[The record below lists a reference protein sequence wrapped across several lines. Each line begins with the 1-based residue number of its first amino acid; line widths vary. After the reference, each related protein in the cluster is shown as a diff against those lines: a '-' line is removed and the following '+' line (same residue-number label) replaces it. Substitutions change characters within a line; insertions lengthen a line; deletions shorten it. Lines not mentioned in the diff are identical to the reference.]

1 MVYCFL
7 RTAVHDAGVLS
18 RQRHRGV
25 SAPRE
30 RRQSMRT
37 WIRMLVLVL
46 GLVVGTAPVALAFG
60 GHGGFHGGGF
70 GHRGFAGGGF
80 GHRRFAGGGFGHR
93 GFAGGGFGHPRFLH
107 GFPGGGF
114 RHFHARHFHSGVFFD
129 VAPLWLAPA
138 PYYVAPAPYI

>member
-1 MVYCFL
+1 
-7 RTAVHDAGVLS
+7 
-18 RQRHRGV
+18 
-25 SAPRE
+25 
-30 RRQSMRT
+30 
-37 WIRMLVLVL
+37 MLVLVL

-80 GHRRFAGGGFGHR
+80 
-93 GFAGGGFGHPRFLH
+93 
-107 GFPGGGF
+107 

-138 PYYVAPAPYI
+138 PYYVAPAPYIGVIPAPPAVWYYCTDPPGYYPTVPTCNVPWIPVDP